1 MSPGIYYECVN
12 VYACTALGWLMKVA
26 GAGCSA
32 ECADCADHRRIMTE
46 DSDTA
51 DNYNR
56 ILQLNY
62 TH

>member
-1 MSPGIYYECVN
+1 MYV
-12 VYACTALGWLMKVA
+12 CTALGWLMKVA
-26 GAGCSA
+26 GCS
-32 ECADCADHRRIMTE
+32 CADCADHHRIMTE

>member
-1 MSPGIYYECVN
+1 MYVCMYVGMYV
-12 VYACTALGWLMKVA
+12 CTALGWLMKVA
-26 GAGCSA
+26 GCSA
-32 ECADCADHRRIMTE
+32 ACADCADHRRIMTE

>member
-1 MSPGIYYECVN
+1 MCMYVDMY
-12 VYACTALGWLMKVA
+12 VYVCTALGWLMKVA
-26 GAGCSA
+26 GCS
-32 ECADCADHRRIMTE
+32 CADCADHHRIMTE